1 MITIPIKPISTNKL
15 FQGRRF
21 KTKDYDAFTTAALYL
36 MPKVPMVKG
45 MVRIRANFYVK
56 NDKMSDLDNFLKGF
70 LDLIVK
76 KGYIEDD
83 RFIYQLYVKKFNS
96 DYERIELKVQPLG
109 PGKIIEHTLKY

>member
-1 MITIPIKPISTNKL
+1 MIVIPIKPISTNQL

-21 KTKDYDAFTTAALYL
+21 KTAKYDEFIQAAMYL
-36 MPKVPMVKG
+36 MPKIPMVKG
-45 MVRIRANFYVK
+45 MIRIRVNFYVK
-56 NDKMSDLDNFLKGF
+56 HDKTSDLDNFLKGF

-109 PGKIIEHTLKY
+109 PKKIIEHSLKY